1 MERYNI
7 FASLEEVKRMLKNQ
21 RFFVERNDLY
31 LEHVESHISCDLD
44 GGDLMDPPRSSARV
58 LENISPSKNDQ

>member
-21 RFFVERNDLY
+21 RFFVERIDLY